1 MTMGAYVCLEPI
13 KHDGRPFNPGS
24 RIDLTDEQAE
34 PLLALDAIAP
44 VAAEQVP
51 DDQPDE
57 ADEPV
62 EKHGK
67 GKKA

>member
-44 VAAEQVP
+44 VAPEQVP
-51 DDQPDE
+51 DDPPAETDE
-57 ADEPV
+57 QA
-62 EKHGK
+62 EKSSK
-67 GKKA
+67 KKA